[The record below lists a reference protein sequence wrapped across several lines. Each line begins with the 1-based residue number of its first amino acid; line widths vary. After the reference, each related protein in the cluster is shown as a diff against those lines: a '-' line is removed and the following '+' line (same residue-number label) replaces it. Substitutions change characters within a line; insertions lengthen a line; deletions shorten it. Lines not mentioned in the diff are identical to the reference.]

1 MVSTKSM
8 VDVMEKEI
16 IYILGHKN
24 PDTDSICSAIGLAE
38 LKRAEGV
45 DNIEP
50 ARAGDINPQ
59 TSFILNYFNIKP
71 PKYLAN
77 VYPRAKDIMSKNV
90 ISVTENTTLL
100 RTMEIIREENV
111 RFIPVLD
118 KSHKPKGIVTL
129 MDLAKI
135 QIAQIEAESSRMVF
149 TSASNIKGT
158 LKGEMVTD
166 FMGDSEINLYVY
178 VGAMMKDSFLKV
190 LGDSNPRECA
200 VIVGDREQIQRISV
214 ERGIC
219 ILIITGGLKV
229 NSLIIDA
236 ARKRGVTIIISPFDS
251 ATTALRVRL
260 STPAHKVC
268 NSEFEKVS
276 PDDLVEDI
284 KHRLTKSK
292 NRGLVVLDTDG
303 VMQGIITKSN
313 LLRPSGIKL
322 ILVDHNELSQAI
334 DGAEEVKI
342 IEVVDHHRL
351 GNFHTTQPISF
362 LCEPVGSTS
371 TIVSELFREK
381 GIKIKRETA
390 GLLLGGVLSDTVML
404 RSPTTTER
412 DREIVP
418 WLEEKSGLNHLAFG
432 REIFTATSSL
442 KKMGVEAVVKGDYKT
457 YDAKGKKF
465 GIGQVETVGFD
476 EFYEVKEDLKGE
488 LLKVK
493 NERGLRLSTLLIT
506 DIVYGNSLLLVVGE
520 KEVIYNLD
528 YPKLEE
534 DIYELKNV
542 LSRKKQLA
550 PHFLSLFNE
559 IY

>member
-1 MVSTKSM
+1 M

-16 IYILGHKN
+16 IYIIGHKN

-71 PKYLAN
+71 PKYLVN

-135 QIAQIEAESSRMVF
+135 QIAQVEAESSRMVF

-178 VGAMMKDSFLKV
+178 VGAMMEDSFLKV

-457 YDAKGKKF
+457 YDTKGKKF

>member
-1 MVSTKSM
+1 M

-16 IYILGHKN
+16 IYIIGHKN

-90 ISVTENTTLL
+90 ISVTEDTTLL

-236 ARKRGVTIIISPFDS
+236 ARKCGVTIIISPFDS

-442 KKMGVEAVVKGDYKT
+442 KKMGVEAVVKSDYKT

>member
-1 MVSTKSM
+1 M